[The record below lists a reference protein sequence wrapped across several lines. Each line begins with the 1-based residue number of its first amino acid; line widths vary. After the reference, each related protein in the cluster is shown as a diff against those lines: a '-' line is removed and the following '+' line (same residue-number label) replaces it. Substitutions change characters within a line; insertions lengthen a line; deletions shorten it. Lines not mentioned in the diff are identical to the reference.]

1 MTEGNKTFIVSLRY
15 LEPVEGTSYITAPNE
30 EVAREKAAKLFS
42 WHKSFEIVDVVE
54 SSEPQMILDLKAE
67 AEEKML
73 DQFMNESFPTN
84 PKKEDIN

>member
-30 EVAREKAAKLFS
+30 GVAREKVAKLFS
-42 WHKSFEIVDVVE
+42 WHKNFEIVDVVE
-54 SSEPQMILDLKAE
+54 SDEPQMILDLKAE

-73 DQFMNESFPTN
+73 DQFMKESFPTK